1 MPAKQLCALRSF
13 IAEYPGGGAFLAM
26 VTDPEYRELVKHRQ
40 AAVKDPRLI
49 AWPRWRTLGRG
60 SGSS

>member
-40 AAVKDPRLI
+40 AAVADP
-49 AWPRWRTLGRG
+49 GKG
-60 SGSS
+60 FGE

>member
-40 AAVKDPRLI
+40 AAVEDSRLI
-49 AWPRWRTLGRG
+49 CMAPVADPGEG
-60 SGSS
+60 FGE